1 MTEKIYIHIIDGTD
15 AWIPVDAERL
25 NDNEFLIKD
34 FTDFDP
40 DDTSVIPQFIPG
52 DIVTRKIKDTERGN
66 YWTAESIVRP
76 SDNEFKNYFEFLY
89 RTITGDK
96 LKDENERL
104 KFKDILTRT
113 TNEIKDGKFH
123 YPAIVNYLKGI
134 KTV

>member
-15 AWIPVDAERL
+15 AWIAVDAERL

-52 DIVTRKIKDTERGN
+52 DIVTRKMKDTGTDN
-66 YWTAESIVRP
+66 YWTADSLVRP
-76 SDNEFKNYFEFLY
+76 SNNELKNYFEFLY

-96 LKDENERL
+96 LKDGNERH
-104 KFKDILTRT
+104 KFKDILSRT
-113 TNEIKDGKFH
+113 TNEIEEGKFH
-123 YPAIVNYLKGI
+123 YPAIVNYVKGI